1 MSIINVYDLNFKLLG
16 VLDSFE
22 SLIWRPSFCEIGDFE
37 IFTTATAENVSLL
50 KENRLVVR
58 DTDIGVD
65 KDHNVTYKKVM
76 IIKNLSI
83 KTNVEDGNKLIV
95 TGKELKFLLH
105 QRIIW
110 QQTNLKENVEHAIRR
125 LVIENAQNPLD
136 PNRKISNLTLGPLIG
151 FSENIEKQL
160 TGDFLD
166 EAIVDICSTYGMGWN
181 IFGYNGKFVFSLSK
195 STDRS
200 YNQQNNPFIVFSEKF
215 DNLFSSDYSL
225 QSEKYCNTAL
235 VAGEGEGLARKTTTV
250 NNQNSGINRYELF
263 VDAKD
268 LSQNEN
274 SSNPNDKIGLPQ
286 YINLLKERANEKL
299 TENNIKECFSGE
311 IIDESNSN
319 FIYGIDFHLGDI
331 VTVISSYNFVK
342 NVKIVSAIE
351 SEDENGIKLIP
362 QFNF

>member
-22 SLIWRPSFCEIGDFE
+22 SLIWRPSFSEIGDFE
-37 IFTTATAENVSLL
+37 IFTTATEENISLL

-65 KDHNVTYKKVM
+65 KDHNITYKKVM

-83 KTNVEDGNKLIV
+83 KASIEEGNKLIV
-95 TGKELKFLLH
+95 TGRELKFLLH

-125 LVIENAQNPLD
+125 LVIENAQNPSD
-136 PNRKISNLTLGPLIG
+136 PNRKISNLDLGPLIG
-151 FSENIEKQL
+151 FSENIEKQI

-166 EAIVDICSTYGMGWN
+166 EAIIDICSTYGIGWN

-200 YNQQNNPFIVFSEKF
+200 YNQQNNPFIVFSKKF
-215 DNLFSSDYSL
+215 DNLFRSEYSL

-235 VAGEGEGLARKTTTV
+235 R
-250 NNQNSGINRYELF
+250 
-263 VDAKD
+263 D

-274 SSNPNDKIGLPQ
+274 SSNPNDKINLPQ

-299 TENNIKECFSGE
+299 AENNIKECFSGE
-311 IIDESNSN
+311 IINESNSN

-331 VTVISSYNFVK
+331 VTVISSYNFIK